1 MFERT
6 GLILGIAA
14 RHLSKRRRQ
23 TAVAI
28 AGVGIGVGFFLAV
41 SALMIGSQ
49 NDFIERLINAA
60 PHIIISDEIR
70 SPRPQAAVRALPG
83 SVVEIHGYKVRN
95 EVRGIKDWQEIVH
108 AADAIPGAL
117 VAPSLSG
124 AITLRVGGREEAL
137 GIIGIDPDVEEKIEN
152 VQENLSA
159 GSLRDLETA
168 QGGII
173 IGEELAENLGV
184 GMGDTIGAT
193 SAAGTRSLKIVG
205 LFARGRGQFGSNGY
219 VLLREAQS
227 LTGQP
232 FVINRIGVS
241 IRDPNQ
247 AQIVAADLERRFRY
261 KAQSWQERSA
271 DFMTLMLTR
280 NVIMYSVVSAMLL
293 VASFGIY
300 TAVSTSVVDKRR
312 DIAILRSIGF
322 SESDLQRMFIAE
334 GLMLALAGVL
344 AGWGIGLLLMQALGS
359 IQFPILGRVEHL
371 PLDRGMRQFAIA
383 TIASLSA
390 ATIAAWLPARKAAR
404 VDPVE
409 ILRGAA

>member
-1 MFERT
+1 MR
-6 GLILGIAA
+6 LILGIAA
-14 RHLSKRRRQ
+14 KHLSKRKRQ

-28 AGVGIGVGFFLAV
+28 AGVSIGVGFFLAV

-49 NDFIERLINAA
+49 NDFIQRLINAA

-83 SVVEIHGYKVRN
+83 AVVQIHGYKVRN
-95 EVRGIKDWQEIVH
+95 EVRGIKDWQEIAG
-108 AADAIPGAL
+108 AAGAVPGAL

-124 AITLRVGGREEAL
+124 AVTLRVGGREEAL
-137 GIIGIDPDVEEKIEN
+137 GIIGVDPDIEEKIEN

-159 GSLRDLETA
+159 GSLRNLETT

-173 IGEELAENLGV
+173 IGEDLARNLGV

-193 SAAGTRSLKIVG
+193 STAGTRSLKIVG

-232 FVINRIGVS
+232 FIINRIGVS
-241 IRDPNQ
+241 IPDPYQ
-247 AQIVAADLERRFRY
+247 AQDVAADLERRFGY

-322 SESDLQRMFIAE
+322 SESDLQRIFIAE
-334 GLMLALAGVL
+334 GLILALGGVL
-344 AGWGIGLLLMQALGS
+344 VGWVIGLLLMQALGS
-359 IQFPILGRVEHL
+359 IQFPVLGRVEHL
-371 PLDRGMRQFAIA
+371 PLDRGVRQFAIA
-383 TIASLSA
+383 TLSSLSA

>member
-137 GIIGIDPDVEEKIEN
+137 GIIGIDPDIEEKIEN

-383 TIASLSA
+383 TMASLSA